1 MKVTPRSSLLRIM
14 NSGGAPWGHHIRAD
28 LHNGT
33 KQMTHVL
40 TSPESFYNRT
50 MTEVVPS
57 VCPHD
62 CPSACALEI
71 KRLPDGSVGQV
82 RAAKDQAYTAGVLCG
97 KVARYAARIHH
108 PERLKQP
115 LIRNG
120 AKGSG
125 AFRPIDWTEALDLV
139 ANRFQLA
146 TRKHGPEAVWPYY
159 YAGSMGLVAREGI
172 NRLRHAMGYS
182 GQHSTICTTLAYA
195 GWTAGVGALYG
206 PDPLEMANSDLIV
219 IWGCNAAATQVN
231 VMTHITRA
239 RCNRAAQLV
248 VIDPYRNATAKAAD
262 LHIMPRPGTDGALA
276 CAVMHQLFANGHA
289 DRDYLS
295 RYTDAPDELETHL
308 SERTPA
314 WGASITGVPE
324 DQIRSFAKLYG
335 QTPRSFIRMGI
346 GFSRSRNGAH
356 NVHAVSC
363 LPAVTGAWR
372 HRGGGALLSTSDL
385 FPLDLALITGAEL
398 RNPDT
403 RMLDQSR
410 IGHILTGDA
419 KDLGNGPP
427 VTAMLIQNTNP
438 MAVAPDL
445 NRVHEGFAREDL
457 FVCVHEQFLTE
468 TARMA
473 DVVLPATMFLEH
485 DDLYRSYGQTFL
497 QIGRKVIEP
506 PPDCRSN
513 HHVICELGRR
523 LGANHP
529 GFGMTEL
536 ELIDATLRHSGCP
549 DAATLT
555 SQRWQNKAPDFATG
569 HFINGFAWPDG
580 RFRFKPD
587 WAALGPLGHL
597 MPALPDH
604 WDVIEAS
611 DATHPF
617 RLIAPPAHNFL
628 NSSFTETPRSRAKE
642 GQPKLKLHP
651 DDAAKL
657 GITDGALVEVGNQR
671 GVVDVHAQLYEHI
684 GCGVIAV
691 EGIWPGC
698 DFPGGAGINTLTSA
712 EPGAPNGGAVFHD
725 TAVWVRLKRDAI

>member
-1 MKVTPRSSLLRIM
+1 
-14 NSGGAPWGHHIRAD
+14 
-28 LHNGT
+28 
-33 KQMTHVL
+33 
-40 TSPESFYNRT
+40 

-71 KRLPDGSVGQV
+71 DRLPDGSVGRV
-82 RAAKDQAYTAGVLCG
+82 RAAKDHSYTAGVLCG

-108 PERLKQP
+108 PKRLTQP

-120 AKGSG
+120 PKGSG
-125 AFRPIDWTEALDLV
+125 KFRPIDWNVALDLV
-139 ANRFQLA
+139 ANRFQQA
-146 TRKHGPEAVWPYY
+146 TKEHGPEAVWPYY
-159 YAGSMGLVAREGI
+159 YAGTMGLVAREGI

-206 PDPLEMANSDLIV
+206 PDPMEMAESDLIV

-231 VMTHITRA
+231 VMMHATRA
-239 RCNRAAQLV
+239 RRNRAAKLV

-262 LHIMPRPGTDGALA
+262 VHIMPRPGTDGALA
-276 CAVMHQLFANGHA
+276 CAVMHQLFADGHV

-295 RYTDAPDELETHL
+295 RYTDAPKELETHL
-308 SERTPA
+308 RERTPA
-314 WGASITGVPE
+314 WGESITGVPE
-324 DQIRSFAKLYG
+324 DEIRAFAKLYG
-335 QTPRSFIRMGI
+335 QTPRSFIRLGI

-363 LPAVTGAWR
+363 LPAITGAWQ

-398 RNPDT
+398 CNPTT

-410 IGHILTGDA
+410 IGHILTGNA
-419 KDLGNGPP
+419 KDLGDAPP

-445 NRVHEGFAREDL
+445 NRVTKGFAREDL

-497 QIGRKVIEP
+497 QIGRKVIDP
-506 PPDCRSN
+506 PPGCRSN
-513 HHVICELGRR
+513 HQVIRELGRR

-529 GFGMTEL
+529 GFAMSEL
-536 ELIDATLRHSGCP
+536 ELIDATLLRSGCP

-555 SQRWQNKAPDFATG
+555 SRRWENKAPDFETG

-587 WAALGPLGHL
+587 WAALGPLGHR
-597 MPALPDH
+597 MPALPGH
-604 WDVIEAS
+604 WDVIEAP
-611 DATHPF
+611 DETHPF

-628 NSSFTETPRSRAKE
+628 NSSFTETPRSRVKE
-642 GQPKLKLHP
+642 GQPRLKLHP
-651 DDAAKL
+651 DDAVGL
-657 GITDGALVEVGNQR
+657 GIADGAMVEIGNRR
-671 GVVDVHAQLYEHI
+671 GVVAVHAQHYEHI
-684 GCGVIAV
+684 GRGVIAI
-691 EGIWPGC
+691 EGIWPGY
-698 DFPGGAGINTLTSA
+698 DFPGGVGINALTSA

-725 TAVWVRLKRDAI
+725 TAVWLRLKLGAH